1 MQKLSNQE
9 KVKPWMGVI
18 IFVIALGAL
27 FILSLV
33 STVFKMGMLGTVL
46 TELGLLAVAVVFC
59 LITKTKIKE
68 MFPVKKV
75 TVADVFGCIFLTIGA
90 FFSSLILIGIT
101 SIFDPIASE
110 EIESLY
116 EGIFGNNLN
125 YFGLFICVAVIPAI
139 CEESLMRGAVLSC
152 FRGLKKDWVI
162 CLIVGVM
169 FGILHMD
176 PLRIPNTA
184 FFGAIL
190 AFVMVK
196 KNNIILPMAMHLANN
211 AVASFAGFIATK
223 ASGDGGAMVQAAVDS
238 IGSVSGVTIL
248 GSYLLTGFAAPI
260 FLVLGAM
267 LLDRKNHK
275 PRRFAIA
282 GAITAVL
289 FIVGVVI
296 TVVPTAKTLFGN
308 NLLTWNYEYTVTE
321 EELSKDNLAEA
332 NLTITEERTVMIVV
346 SATGS
351 GGELTFTVADEKG
364 NILLEKSSTGFLI
377 VSEGIKLEPGQYSLY
392 FTGGDDLMGKKFV
405 YEVVVK

>member
-1 MQKLSNQE
+1 
-9 KVKPWMGVI
+9 MGVI

-27 FILSLV
+27 FILSIV

-75 TVADVFGCIFLTIGA
+75 TAGDVFGCIFLTIGA
-90 FFSSLILIGIT
+90 FLSAIILIGIT
-101 SIFDPIASE
+101 SIFDPIAGE
-110 EIESLY
+110 EMESLY
-116 EGIFGNNLN
+116 DGIYGNNLN

-139 CEESLMRGAVLSC
+139 CEEALMRGAVLSC

-190 AFVMVK
+190 VFVMVK
-196 KNNIILPMAMHLANN
+196 KNNIILPMAMHLTNN
-211 AVASFAGFIATK
+211 AVASFVGFLATLGTD
-223 ASGDGGAMVQAAVDS
+223 GDGGSMASAAAES
-238 IGSVSGVTIL
+238 IGSVSAVSLL
-248 GSYLLTGFAAPI
+248 GSYLIFGFAAPI

-267 LLDRKNHK
+267 LLDRKSHR
-275 PRRFAIA
+275 PRRFGIA
-282 GAITAVL
+282 GAISGALL
-289 FIVGVVI
+289 FAGIMI
-296 TVVPTAKTLFGN
+296 TVLPNAKSLFGN

-332 NLTITEERTVMIVV
+332 NITITEERSVMIVV

-351 GGELTFTVADEKG
+351 GGEITFNVADEEG
-364 NILLEKSSTGFLI
+364 NILLEKSSKGFLI